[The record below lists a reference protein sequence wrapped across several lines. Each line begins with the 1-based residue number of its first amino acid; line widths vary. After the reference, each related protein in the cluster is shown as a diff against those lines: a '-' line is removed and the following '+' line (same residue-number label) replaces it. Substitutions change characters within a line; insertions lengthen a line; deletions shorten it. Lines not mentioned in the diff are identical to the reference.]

1 MERFTFKGV
10 AANMMSYLTDVVKMS
25 NSSAAKMVNN
35 WCGLTYLVPLLVA
48 PLADSFLDRYSII
61 LLSSLPYLLG
71 LFALTSRAFRWPWRA
86 RTNTSTASTLLGWS
100 LALISL
106 GLGVYTASLQA
117 FGADQLDYDH
127 DDDTDQEDPGG
138 GEESSDRRSRF
149 FQRWYFGICCG
160 CLLGVVGMS
169 YIQDTVGW
177 GLGFAIPSFVMVASV
192 ALFLSGTRFYRFKK
206 TGVESNHLIQ
216 AIKGRVASRL
226 KNRGGDSLP
235 AEKSEVVV
243 VVELHEQI
251 SSPLYDEDSNGGKKQ
266 NDDMNPLDLVKLV
279 IRLLPT
285 WMTLLMFAVI
295 FQQPATFFTR
305 QGMTMERNIIGTK
318 IKVPP
323 AALQSAIAVSVIL
336 LMPLY
341 HKAFIPSIRAFTRN
355 EKGVT
360 VRQRMGIGM
369 FLSVVAMVV
378 AAVTERRRLCV
389 SNRQT
394 EDVHGDNVVP
404 MSIFWLLPQYILL
417 GVSDI
422 FTVVGM
428 QEFFYSAVPENM
440 RTFGVALNT
449 SVFGVGNFLGSALI
463 AAIEHL
469 TGSRSAGERRSWF
482 SNDLR
487 EARLDY
493 YYWFLASSSGI
504 SLAAFILFCKLVR
517 VR

>member
-1 MERFTFKGV
+1 
-10 AANMMSYLTDVVKMS
+10 MMSYLTDVVKMS

-100 LALISL
+100 LALISF

-117 FGADQLDYDH
+117 FGADQLDYDQ
-127 DDDTDQEDPGG
+127 DDDQEDPGNDGG

-169 YIQDTVGW
+169 YIQDTLGW
-177 GLGFAIPSFVMVASV
+177 GLGFAIPTVVMVASV
-192 ALFLSGTRFYRFKK
+192 ALFLCGTRFYRFKK
-206 TGVESNHLIQ
+206 RGVESNPLVQ

-226 KNRGGDSLP
+226 RNRGGDSVP

-251 SSPLYDEDSNGGKKQ
+251 QSPLYDGDSNGGKKQ
-266 NDDMNPLDLVKLV
+266 DGDNRTNPLDLAKLV
-279 IRLLPT
+279 LRLLPT
-285 WMTLLMFAVI
+285 WMTLLTFAVI

-305 QGMTMERNIIGTK
+305 QGMTMERNIMGTR

-341 HKAFIPSIRAFTRN
+341 NKAFIPSIRAFTRN

-369 FLSVVAMVV
+369 FLSVVAMIV
-378 AAVTERRRLCV
+378 AATTERRRLRV
-389 SNRQT
+389 SRRQT
-394 EDVHGDNVVP
+394 EDARGDGVVVP

-449 SVFGVGNFLGSALI
+449 SVFGVGNFLGSAVI
-463 AAIEHL
+463 AAIEHF
-469 TGSRSAGERRSWF
+469 TCSRSAGEHRSWF
-482 SNDLR
+482 SDDMK

-493 YYWFLASSSGI
+493 YYWFLATTSGI